1 MAIRKTNEQS
11 LGEVIKQ
18 IISDFRFKDK
28 LLEVRINTAWK
39 KVMGA
44 QIESYTDRLV
54 FKNAV
59 LTVFLKS
66 APLREELHMART
78 RIAKLINKELNENAI
93 KEIILR

>member
-18 IISDFRFKDK
+18 IIKDFQFKDK
-28 LLEVRINTAWK
+28 LLEVKINAAWK
-39 KVMGA
+39 KVMGP

-54 FKNAV
+54 FKNSE
-59 LTVFLKS
+59 LTIYLKS

-78 RIAKLINKELNENAI
+78 RIVSLINKELKENAI